1 MVNLHYAERMLSD
14 LTLLFDHIGKTMSP
28 LTETAIYLSAAVI
41 AVPLFKRLR
50 FGAVLGYLAAG
61 IVIGPHVLGL
71 VSNVQSILNFSEL
84 GVVLL
89 LFIIGLELQP
99 SRLWVLRKSVFG
111 LGGAQVAVTA
121 ALLGLIAYG
130 IGLSPESA
138 LIAGLGLS
146 LSSTAFVLQIL
157 AEKNQL
163 TTRYGRT
170 SFAILLF
177 QDLAVIPIL
186 ALIPLLAA
194 KGITSG
200 QASPGFAAL
209 KALAVIAG
217 VIVGGRYLLR
227 PVFRAIAA
235 SRIQEVFTAAALLV
249 VIGTSQLMQLAGL
262 SMSLGAFLAGVL
274 LADSEYRH
282 ELEADIEPFKG
293 LLLGLFFIAVGMSA
307 NLGLIESRP
316 VAILATVVALMAI
329 KSAVV
334 FSLGRISGCSSNSA
348 RNLAVALSQ
357 GGEFAFV
364 LFSVAAALQIMDQA
378 DADLLIVVVTLSM
391 ALTPAFFSL
400 NEAIEKHW
408 LARAEPAV
416 FDKVDEGDNRVIIAG
431 FGRVGQIVGRILRL
445 RKIRFTALELSQEQL
460 DVIRRFGSKVYYG
473 DASRLDLLRAA
484 KADKAEI
491 FVLAIDDVATSLK
504 TAATVKK
511 HFPNLAIYARA
522 RNRFHAYQ
530 LMDIGVDGLIR
541 ETLLSSLEL
550 AGQVLRGLGVDEE
563 KTQSTIAMFKS
574 HDEKALLAQHAIYH
588 DETKLI
594 QTTKEAAR
602 ELQGIF
608 ESDALSDNIN
618 DKPAS
623 TVTLR

>member
-1 MVNLHYAERMLSD
+1 
-14 LTLLFDHIGKTMSP
+14 MSP
-28 LTETAIYLSAAVI
+28 LNETAIYLSAAVI
-41 AVPLFKRLR
+41 AVPLFKKLR

-71 VSNVQSILNFSEL
+71 VSNVESILNFSEL

-89 LFIIGLELQP
+89 LFVIGLELQP
-99 SRLWVLRKSVFG
+99 SRLWVLRKTVFG

-121 ALLGLIAYG
+121 ALLGAVVYSL
-130 IGLSPESA
+130 GLTPGSA

-163 TTRYGRT
+163 TTRHGRT

-177 QDLAVIPIL
+177 QDLAVIPML

-194 KGITSG
+194 KGITSSEV
-200 QASPGFAAL
+200 SPGLGAL
-209 KALAVIAG
+209 KSLAVVAA
-217 VIVGGRYLLR
+217 VIIGGRLLLR

-249 VIGTSQLMQLAGL
+249 VIGTSLLMQLAGL

-307 NLGLIESRP
+307 NLVLVASRP
-316 VAILATVVALMAI
+316 VAILAAVIALMAI
-329 KSAVV
+329 KYIVV
-334 FSLGRISGCSSNSA
+334 FLIGKISGCSIGSA

-364 LFSVAAALQIMDQA
+364 LFSVAAALQIMDQSVA
-378 DADLLIVVVTLSM
+378 DTLIVVVTISM

-408 LARAEPAV
+408 LARGKPAD
-416 FDKVDEGDNRVIIAG
+416 FDKIDEGENRVIIAG

-460 DVIRRFGSKVYYG
+460 DVLRRFGNKVYYG

-491 FVLAIDDVATSLK
+491 FILAIDDVASSLK
-504 TAATVKK
+504 TAATVKR

-541 ETLLSSLEL
+541 ETLLSSLDL
-550 AGQVLRGLGVDEE
+550 ARQVLLSLGIDEE
-563 KTQSTIAMFKS
+563 KAHGTIDMFKK
-574 HDEKALLAQHAIYH
+574 HDEKTLLAQHAVYH

-594 QTTKEAAR
+594 QSTKEAAR

-608 ESDALSDNIN
+608 ESDTLFENN
-618 DKPAS
+618 TGKPAS
-623 TVTLR
+623 PVPLR

>member
-1 MVNLHYAERMLSD
+1 
-14 LTLLFDHIGKTMSP
+14 MSP
-28 LTETAIYLSAAVI
+28 LIETAIYLSAAVI
-41 AVPLFKRLR
+41 AVPLFKKFRL
-50 FGAVLGYLAAG
+50 GAVLGYLAAG

-71 VSNVQSILNFSEL
+71 VSNVENILHFSEL

-121 ALLGLIAYG
+121 ALLGLIVYSL
-130 IGLSPESA
+130 GLTPESA
-138 LIAGLGLS
+138 LVAGLGLS

-163 TTRYGRT
+163 TTRHGRAA
-170 SFAILLF
+170 FAILLF
-177 QDLAVIPIL
+177 QDLAVIPML
-186 ALIPLLAA
+186 ALIPLLAV
-194 KGITSG
+194 KGITSSQG
-200 QASPGFAAL
+200 SPGFAAL
-209 KALAVIAG
+209 KALAVVAA
-217 VIVGGRYLLR
+217 VIIGGRFLLR

-249 VIGTSQLMQLAGL
+249 VIGTSLLMQLAGL

-282 ELEADIEPFKG
+282 ELEANIEPFKG

-307 NLGLIESRP
+307 NLNLVASQP
-316 VAILATVVALMAI
+316 FAILAAVIIMMAL
-329 KSAVV
+329 KSAAV
-334 FSLGRISGCSSNSA
+334 FVLGKLSGYSTACA

-364 LFSVAAALQIMDQA
+364 LFGVAAALQIMDTTVA
-378 DADLLIVVVTLSM
+378 DMLIVVVTLSM
-391 ALTPAFFSL
+391 ALTPVFFSL
-400 NEAIEKHW
+400 NEAVEKRW
-408 LARAEPAV
+408 LRPRKAAD
-416 FDKVDEGDNRVIIAG
+416 FDKIDEGENRVIIAG

-445 RKIRFTALELSQEQL
+445 RKIGFTALEMSQEQL
-460 DVIRRFGSKVYYG
+460 DVVRRFGNKVYYG

-491 FVLAIDDVATSLK
+491 FVLAIDDVASSLK

-541 ETLLSSLEL
+541 ETLLSSLDL
-550 AGQVLRGLGVDEE
+550 AKQVLQGLSIEE
-563 KTQSTIAMFKS
+563 KQARGTIEMFKA
-574 HDEKALLAQHAIYH
+574 HDEKTLLAQQAVYH
-588 DETKLI
+588 DETKFI
-594 QTTKEAAR
+594 QSVKEAAR

-608 ESDALSDNIN
+608 EADTSSEKDAN
-618 DKPAS
+618 KPILA
-623 TVTLR
+623 VPLQ

>member
-1 MVNLHYAERMLSD
+1 VEFNPPFNHL
-14 LTLLFDHIGKTMSP
+14 GKTMSP
-28 LTETAIYLSAAVI
+28 LIETAIFLSAAVI
-41 AVPLFKRLR
+41 AVPLFKKLRL
-50 FGAVLGYLAAG
+50 GAVLGFLAAG
-61 IVIGPHVLGL
+61 IVIGPHALGL
-71 VSNVQSILNFSEL
+71 VSDVENILHFSEL

-111 LGGAQVAVTA
+111 LGGAQVVVTA
-121 ALLGLIAYG
+121 AVLGLIVYSL
-130 IGLSPESA
+130 GLTPESA
-138 LIAGLGLS
+138 LVAGLGLS

-163 TTRYGRT
+163 TTRHGRA

-177 QDLAVIPIL
+177 QDLAVIPML

-194 KGITSG
+194 KGITSSQG
-200 QASPGFAAL
+200 SPGFAVL
-209 KALAVIAG
+209 KALALVAAVI
-217 VIVGGRYLLR
+217 IGGHYLLR

-249 VIGTSQLMQLAGL
+249 VIGTSLLMQLVGL
-262 SMSLGAFLAGVL
+262 SMSLGAFIAGVL

-282 ELEADIEPFKG
+282 ELEANIEPFKG

-307 NLGLIESRP
+307 NLDLVASHP
-316 VAILATVVALMAI
+316 FAILAAVIILMAI

-334 FSLGRISGCSSNSA
+334 FVLGKLSGYSTACA

-364 LFSVAAALQIMDQA
+364 LFGVAAAHQIMDKSVA
-378 DADLLIVVVTLSM
+378 DMLIVVVTLSM

-400 NEAIEKHW
+400 NEAIEKRW
-408 LARAEPAV
+408 LRSDKPPD
-416 FDKVDEGDNRVIIAG
+416 FDKIDEGENRVIIAG

-445 RKIRFTALELSQEQL
+445 RKIGFTALEMSQEQV
-460 DVIRRFGSKVYYG
+460 DVVRRFGSKVYYG

-491 FVLAIDDVATSLK
+491 FVLAIDDVASSLK

-541 ETLLSSLEL
+541 EALLSSLDL
-550 AGQVLRGLGVDEE
+550 AKQVLQGLGIEEE
-563 KTQSTIAMFKS
+563 KARGTIEMFKA
-574 HDEKALLAQHAIYH
+574 HDEKTLLAQHAVHH

-594 QTTKEAAR
+594 QSAKEAAQ

-608 ESDALSDNIN
+608 EADTSSEKDANKQVLAV
-618 DKPAS
+618 P
-623 TVTLR
+623 LR

>member
-1 MVNLHYAERMLSD
+1 MPDNEENGKFTCRPIDNLILPSNHP
-14 LTLLFDHIGKTMSP
+14 GKTMSQ
-28 LTETAIYLSAAVI
+28 LFETAIYLSAAVI
-41 AVPLFKRLR
+41 AVPLFKKL
-50 FGAVLGYLAAG
+50 GLGTVLGYLAAG
-61 IVIGPHVLGL
+61 VIIGPQVLGL
-71 VSNVQSILNFSEL
+71 VSDVENMLHFSEL

-111 LGGAQVAVTA
+111 LGGAQVVLTA
-121 ALLGLIAYG
+121 ALLGLIGYSL
-130 IGLSPESA
+130 GLTPESA

-163 TTRYGRT
+163 TTRYGRA

-177 QDLAVIPIL
+177 QDLAVIPML

-194 KGITSG
+194 KGITSSDG
-200 QASPGFAAL
+200 SPGFAAL
-209 KALAVIAG
+209 KALALVATVI
-217 VIVGGRYLLR
+217 IGGRFLLR

-235 SRIQEVFTAAALLV
+235 SRTQEVFTAAALLV
-249 VIGTSQLMQLAGL
+249 VIGTALLMQLAGL
-262 SMSLGAFLAGVL
+262 SMSLGAFIAGVL

-282 ELEADIEPFKG
+282 ELEANIEPFKG

-307 NLGLIESRP
+307 NLGLVASQP
-316 VAILATVVALMAI
+316 FAILTAVIIVMAI
-329 KSAVV
+329 KSAAV
-334 FSLGRISGCSSNSA
+334 FVLGKLSGYSNDSA

-364 LFSVAAALQIMDQA
+364 LFGVAAALQIMDKTVA
-378 DADLLIVVVTLSM
+378 DVLIVVVTLSM
-391 ALTPAFFSL
+391 AFTPAFFSI
-400 NEAIEKHW
+400 NEAIEKRW
-408 LARAEPAV
+408 LRSSKPTD
-416 FDKVDEGDNRVIIAG
+416 FDKIDAGENRVIIAG

-445 RKIRFTALELSQEQL
+445 RKIGFTALEMSQEQV
-460 DVIRRFGSKVYYG
+460 DVVRRFGSKVYYG
-473 DASRLDLLRAA
+473 DASRMDLLRAA

-491 FVLAIDDVATSLK
+491 FVLAIDDVASSLK

-541 ETLLSSLEL
+541 ETLLSSLDL
-550 AGQVLRGLGVDEE
+550 ARQVLHGLGIEEE
-563 KTQSTIAMFKS
+563 KAHGTIETFKV
-574 HDEKALLAQHAIYH
+574 HDEKTLLAQHSVHH
-588 DETKLI
+588 DEIKLI
-594 QTTKEAAR
+594 QTAKEAAH
-602 ELQGIF
+602 ELQALF
-608 ESDALSDNIN
+608 EADTSS
-618 DKPAS
+618 
-623 TVTLR
+623 